1 MMDQPVRIHIER
13 IQRQIDELTAEL
25 SDQSDLVS
33 RQEIEVCIRS
43 LRLALA
49 HFQLALQIEEE
60 VQLARNR
67 RNS

>member
-1 MMDQPVRIHIER
+1 VDQPVQIHIER

-25 SDQSDLVS
+25 SGQSDLVS
-33 RQEIEVCIRS
+33 RQEIESCIRS

-60 VQLARNR
+60 VQLARSKR
-67 RNS
+67 KG